1 MFNNSEIERLKAEN
15 EKLKV
20 ELNLNEIKYQQLE
33 KQFEHKNN
41 ELIDRIA
48 DAFLGFRK
56 VSELA
61 TRNEYGQP
69 EQKIRSIKEFAETQ
83 KNYFAQLTL
92 DTKNR
97 TITTNQSNK

>member
-1 MFNNSEIERLKAEN
+1 MFNNSEIERLKTEN
-15 EKLKV
+15 EKLKA

-33 KQFEHKNN
+33 KQFKHKDN
-41 ELIDRIA
+41 ELTDIVT

-56 VSELA
+56 IAELA
-61 TRNEYGQP
+61 SRNDYGRT
-69 EQKIRSIKEFAETQ
+69 EQKIRQINEFAEEQ
-83 KNYFAQLTL
+83 RNYFAQLTL